1 MKQFTCPARDLNRDG
16 ARPHSGGMTNP
27 THSARRPR
35 GATLLLAAIL
45 AGSLAACG
53 GDAGPAEVVAN
64 HPWIH
69 APTAEDQGAVVL
81 PPFLVYRVSAERRA
95 EAVQELAQEP
105 YVQISPGMASHFT
118 GSQVQ
123 VPAEMRPFLIR
134 GLTAGKSEITVVQSL
149 HGLWVK
155 VTGSDLAH
163 LEQQPLV
170 VLVDPT
176 PSDIFVTVEPR
187 RAPAAAP

>member
-1 MKQFTCPARDLNRDG
+1 MNHPRHFT
-16 ARPHSGGMTNP
+16 T
-27 THSARRPR
+27 RPR
-35 GATLLLAAIL
+35 GGTLLLAAIL

-53 GDAGPAEVVAN
+53 GDDAGPAAVAVS

-118 GSQVQ
+118 GSEVQ

-176 PSDIFVTVEPR
+176 PNDIFVTVEPR

>member
-1 MKQFTCPARDLNRDG
+1 MK
-16 ARPHSGGMTNP
+16 RPRHDST
-27 THSARRPR
+27 RPR
-35 GATLLLAAIL
+35 GATTLLAAVL
-45 AGSLAACG
+45 AGLLTACG
-53 GDAGPAEVVAN
+53 GDAGPAEVAAS
-64 HPWIH
+64 HPWLH
-69 APTAEDQGAVVL
+69 APAAEDPGAVVL
-81 PPFLVYRVSAERRA
+81 PPFLVYRVSAEHRA

-134 GLTAGKSEITVVQSL
+134 GLIAGKSEITVVQSV

-155 VTGSDLAH
+155 VTGSNLAH

-176 PSDIFVTVEPR
+176 PNDIFVTVEPR
-187 RAPAAAP
+187 RAPATAP

>member
-16 ARPHSGGMTNP
+16 AHPHSGAMTNP
-27 THSARRPR
+27 THSARRPCGR
-35 GATLLLAAIL
+35 TLLLAAIL

-53 GDAGPAEVVAN
+53 GDAGPAEVAAS

-176 PSDIFVTVEPR
+176 PNDIFVTVEPR